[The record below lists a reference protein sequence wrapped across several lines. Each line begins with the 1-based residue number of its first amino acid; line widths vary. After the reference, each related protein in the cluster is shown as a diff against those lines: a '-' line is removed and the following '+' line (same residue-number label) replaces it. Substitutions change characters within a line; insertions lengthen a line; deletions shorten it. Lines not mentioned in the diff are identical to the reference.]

1 MMENNGQSM
10 AEIMKDL
17 YRKSYREAAKVIVQ
31 VDVTSPIMSL

>member
-17 YRKSYREAAKVIVQ
+17 YRKSYREAAKVIVAG
-31 VDVTSPIMSL
+31 